1 MNSGSKLLLAAFER
15 RNMNYF
21 NTKYLINFAQQTA
34 DAISSVLDLQVTIV
48 DSDVR
53 RVAGTGC
60 FSLTLDK
67 VLSPNYIFYEVIRT
81 GERCFIEN
89 PGKTPICRDCEERDS
104 CREKATLLIPVKL
117 DGQVIGAIGIAAMN
131 DEEKRKLSAH
141 TTEFTVFMEK
151 MADMLAAKVRSE
163 LYITELS
170 LYVKRFE
177 TLVNAFQDGIIFVD
191 AEGRLIHYNRPAEI
205 ILKEDL
211 SQYIGTDIRNIIKSG
226 IFNRALETPINIE
239 HQKIAVSV
247 NGRSLSL
254 VAEVKTILVNNN
266 IEGFVAYLEETANS
280 KKKLESVFMSNVRY
294 SFDDIVG
301 ESEGIK
307 KCIELAKKISQSN
320 SSVLILGE
328 SGTGKELFARA
339 IHNESKRA
347 KCNFIA
353 INCGAIPDTL
363 LESELFGYEGGSFT
377 GAKKEGNPG
386 KFEMAN
392 GGTIFLDEIGD
403 MPVNLQAKLLRVL
416 QDREVVRI
424 GDSRPIPIDVRII
437 AATNKDMEEL
447 IEQGLFRR
455 DLYYRINVIPIK
467 IPPFRERKEDLK
479 MISEHL
485 LKKHSALLGKMIE
498 GIEDEAMM
506 TLKKYDWPG
515 NVRELENVIEYAVN
529 METGK
534 ELTAESLPAYLTENT
549 DYSYKEPDTYE
560 MSLKDSSNM
569 SERNKIISA
578 LRLFEDNTKGK
589 KECAKYLKISLSTLY
604 RKLKEY
610 NIK

>member
-1 MNSGSKLLLAAFER
+1 
-15 RNMNYF
+15 MNYF
-21 NTKYLINFAQQTA
+21 NNKHLINFAQQTA

-48 DSDVR
+48 DGDVR

-67 VLSPNYIFYEVIRT
+67 VLSPNYIFYEVIKT

-89 PGKTPICRDCEERDS
+89 PGKTLICRDCEEKDT
-104 CREKATLLIPVKL
+104 CKEKATLLIPVKL

-131 DEEKRKLSAH
+131 DEDKERMSRNS
-141 TTEFTVFMEK
+141 TEFTIFMEK
-151 MADMLAAKVRSE
+151 MADMLAAKVKSE

-177 TLVNAFQDGIIFVD
+177 TVVNAFQDGIISVD
-191 AEGRLIHYNRPAEI
+191 ADGQIIHYNRPAEI

-211 SQYIGTDIRNIIKSG
+211 SRYTGEDIRRVIKCP
-226 IFNRALETPINIE
+226 IFNKALETPINIE
-239 HQKIAVSV
+239 HQRISLTV
-247 NGRSLSL
+247 NDRTLSL
-254 VAEVKTILVNNN
+254 VAAVKTILVDNN
-266 IEGFVAYLEETANS
+266 IEGFVAFLEEAANS
-280 KKKLESVFMSNVRY
+280 KKKLESVFMSNTRY
-294 SFDDIVG
+294 SFDDIIG
-301 ESEGIK
+301 QSPEMR
-307 KCIELAKKISQSN
+307 KCVDLAKRISASN

-339 IHNESKRA
+339 IHNASNRA
-347 KCNFIA
+347 QGNFIA

-403 MPVNLQAKLLRVL
+403 MPLNLQAKLLRVL

-437 AATNKDMEEL
+437 AATNKDLEDL
-447 IEQGLFRR
+447 IDEGLFRR

-467 IPPFRERKEDLK
+467 IPPFRERREDMEL
-479 MISEHL
+479 MSEYL
-485 LKKHSALLGKMIE
+485 LRKHATLLGKNIE
-498 GIEDEAMM
+498 SIDSDTMDI
-506 TLKKYDWPG
+506 LKRHNWPG

-534 ELTAESLPAYLTENT
+534 TLAAASLPSYLTESSE
-549 DYSYKEPDTYE
+549 DLLPAQEESES
-560 MSLKDSSNM
+560 SLKDSASL
-569 SERNKIISA
+569 SERNKIINA
-578 LRLFEDNTKGK
+578 LSMFEDNTKGK

>member
-1 MNSGSKLLLAAFER
+1 
-15 RNMNYF
+15 MNYF
-21 NTKYLINFAQQTA
+21 NNKHLINFAQQTA

-48 DSDVR
+48 DGDVR

-67 VLSPNYIFYEVIRT
+67 VLSPNYIFYEVIKT

-89 PGKTPICRDCEERDS
+89 PGKTLICRDCEEKDT
-104 CREKATLLIPVKL
+104 CKEKATLLIPVKL

-131 DEEKRKLSAH
+131 DEDKERMSRNS
-141 TTEFTVFMEK
+141 TEFTIFMEK
-151 MADMLAAKVRSE
+151 MADMLAAKVKSE

-177 TLVNAFQDGIIFVD
+177 TVVNAFQDGIISVD
-191 AEGRLIHYNRPAEI
+191 ADGQIIHYNRAAEI

-211 SQYIGTDIRNIIKSG
+211 SRYTGEDIRRVIKCP
-226 IFNRALETPINIE
+226 IFNKALETPINIE
-239 HQKIAVSV
+239 HQRISLTV
-247 NGRSLSL
+247 NDRTLSL
-254 VAEVKTILVNNN
+254 VAAVKTILVDNN
-266 IEGFVAYLEETANS
+266 IEGFVAFLEEAANS
-280 KKKLESVFMSNVRY
+280 KKKLESVFMSNTRY
-294 SFDDIVG
+294 SFDDIIG
-301 ESEGIK
+301 QSPEMR
-307 KCIELAKKISQSN
+307 KCVDLAKRISASN

-339 IHNESKRA
+339 IHNASNRA
-347 KCNFIA
+347 QGNFIA

-403 MPVNLQAKLLRVL
+403 MPLNLQAKLLRVL

-437 AATNKDMEEL
+437 AATNKDLEDL
-447 IEQGLFRR
+447 IDEGLFRR

-467 IPPFRERKEDLK
+467 IPPFRERREDMEL
-479 MISEHL
+479 MSEYL
-485 LKKHSALLGKMIE
+485 LRKHATLLGKNIE
-498 GIEDEAMM
+498 SIDSDTMDI
-506 TLKKYDWPG
+506 LKRHNWPG

-534 ELTAESLPAYLTENT
+534 TLAAASLPSYLTE
-549 DYSYKEPDTYE
+549 SSEELPPVQE
-560 MSLKDSSNM
+560 ESESSLKDSASL
-569 SERNKIISA
+569 SERNKIINA
-578 LRLFEDNTKGK
+578 LSMFEDNTKGK

>member
-1 MNSGSKLLLAAFER
+1 MI
-15 RNMNYF
+15 YF
-21 NTKYLINFAQQTA
+21 NNNHLINFAQQTA
-34 DAISSVLDLQVTIV
+34 DAISSVLNMQVTVV

-67 VLSPNYIFYEVIRT
+67 VLSPNYIFYEVIKT

-89 PGKTPICRDCEERDS
+89 PGKTPICRDCEEREW
-104 CREKATLLIPVKL
+104 CKEKATLLVPVKL
-117 DGQVIGAIGIAAMN
+117 EGQVIGAIGIAAMN
-131 DEEKRKLSAH
+131 EDDKERLSKH

-151 MADMLAAKVRSE
+151 MADMLAAKVKSE

-177 TLVNAFQDGIIFVD
+177 TLVNAFQDGIISVD

-211 SQYIGTDIRNIIKSG
+211 NQYIGVDIRKFIKCPV
-226 IFNRALETPINIE
+226 FNRALEMPINIE
-239 HQKIAVSV
+239 HQKISLYL
-247 NGRSLSL
+247 NGKSFSL
-254 VAEVKTILVNNN
+254 VAEVKTILVDNN
-266 IEGFVAYLEETANS
+266 IEGFVAFLEETANS
-280 KKKLESVFMSNVRY
+280 KKKLESVFLSNVRY
-294 SFDDIVG
+294 SFGDIIG

-307 KCIELAKKISQSN
+307 KCIELAKKISSSN

-347 KCNFIA
+347 KGNFIA

-403 MPVNLQAKLLRVL
+403 MPLNLQAKLLRVL

-437 AATNKDMEEL
+437 TATNKDLEEL
-447 IEQGLFRR
+447 IKQGLFRR

-467 IPPFRERKEDLK
+467 IPPFRERKEDMEIMSLY
-479 MISEHL
+479 L

-498 GIEDEAMM
+498 GIDDEAMLI
-506 TLKKYDWPG
+506 LKKHNWPG

-529 METGK
+529 METGR
-534 ELTAESLPAYLTENT
+534 ELTAASLPSYLTENA
-549 DYSYKEPDTYE
+549 DSSYEDVDSYD

-569 SERNKIISA
+569 SEKNKIINA

>member
-1 MNSGSKLLLAAFER
+1 
-15 RNMNYF
+15 MNYF
-21 NTKYLINFAQQTA
+21 NNKYLINFAQQTV
-34 DAISSVLDLQVTIV
+34 DAISSVLNMQVTIV

-89 PGKTPICRDCEERDS
+89 PGKTPICRDCEERES
-104 CREKATLLIPVKL
+104 CQEKATLLVPVKL
-117 DGQVIGAIGIAAMN
+117 EEQVIGAIGIAAMN
-131 DEEKRKLSAH
+131 DEDKERLSKH

-151 MADMLAAKVRSE
+151 MADMLAAKVKSE

-177 TLVNAFQDGIIFVD
+177 TLVNAFQDGIISVD

-211 SQYIGTDIRNIIKSG
+211 SQYIGVDIRTFIKCSV
-226 IFNRALETPINIE
+226 FNRALETPINIE
-239 HQKIAVSV
+239 HQKISFTL
-247 NGRSLSL
+247 NGKSFSL
-254 VAEVKTILVNNN
+254 VAEVKTILVDNN
-266 IEGFVAYLEETANS
+266 IEGFVAFLEETANS
-280 KKKLESVFMSNVRY
+280 KKKLESIFMSNARY
-294 SFDDIVG
+294 TFDDIIG
-301 ESEGIK
+301 ESPGIK
-307 KCIELAKKISQSN
+307 KCIELAKKISSSN

-347 KCNFIA
+347 KGNFIA

-403 MPVNLQAKLLRVL
+403 MPLNLQAKLLRVL

-437 AATNKDMEEL
+437 AATNKDLEEL
-447 IEQGLFRR
+447 IKQGLFRR

-467 IPPFRERKEDLK
+467 IPPFRERKED
-479 MISEHL
+479 MEIMSEYL
-485 LKKHSALLGKMIE
+485 LKKHSALLGKTIE
-498 GIEDEAMM
+498 GIDDDAMM
-506 TLKKYDWPG
+506 ILKKHNWPG

-529 METGK
+529 IETGK
-534 ELTAESLPAYLTENT
+534 EITAASLPAYLTEKEEN
-549 DYSYKEPDTYE
+549 DYSDTDSYE

-569 SERNKIISA
+569 SEKTKIINA

-610 NIK
+610 NIR

>member
-1 MNSGSKLLLAAFER
+1 
-15 RNMNYF
+15 MNYF
-21 NTKYLINFAQQTA
+21 NNKHLINFAQQTA

-48 DSDVR
+48 DGDVR

-67 VLSPNYIFYEVIRT
+67 VLSPNYIFYEVIKT

-89 PGKTPICRDCEERDS
+89 PGKTLICRDCEEKDT
-104 CREKATLLIPVKL
+104 CKEKATLLIPVKL

-131 DEEKRKLSAH
+131 DEDKERMSRNS
-141 TTEFTVFMEK
+141 TEFTIFMEK
-151 MADMLAAKVRSE
+151 MADMLAAKVKSE

-177 TLVNAFQDGIIFVD
+177 TVVNAFQDGIISVD
-191 AEGRLIHYNRPAEI
+191 ADGQIIHYNRPAEI

-211 SQYIGTDIRNIIKSG
+211 SRYTGEDIRRVIKCP
-226 IFNRALETPINIE
+226 IFNKALETPINIE
-239 HQKIAVSV
+239 HQRISLTV
-247 NGRSLSL
+247 NDRTLSL
-254 VAEVKTILVNNN
+254 VAAVKTILVDNN
-266 IEGFVAYLEETANS
+266 IEGFVAFLEEAANS
-280 KKKLESVFMSNVRY
+280 KKKLESVFMSNTRY
-294 SFDDIVG
+294 SFDDIIG
-301 ESEGIK
+301 QSPEMR
-307 KCIELAKKISQSN
+307 KCVDLAKRISASN

-339 IHNESKRA
+339 IHNASNRA
-347 KCNFIA
+347 QGNFIA

-403 MPVNLQAKLLRVL
+403 MPLNLQAKLLRVL

-437 AATNKDMEEL
+437 AATNKDLEDL
-447 IEQGLFRR
+447 IDEGLFRR

-467 IPPFRERKEDLK
+467 IPPFRERREDMEL
-479 MISEHL
+479 MSEYL
-485 LKKHSALLGKMIE
+485 LRKHATLLGKNIE
-498 GIEDEAMM
+498 SIDSDTMDI
-506 TLKKYDWPG
+506 LKRHNWPG

-534 ELTAESLPAYLTENT
+534 TLAASSEELPPAQEESE
-549 DYSYKEPDTYE
+549 S
-560 MSLKDSSNM
+560 SLKDSASL
-569 SERNKIISA
+569 SERNKIINA
-578 LRLFEDNTKGK
+578 LSMFEDNTKGK

>member
-1 MNSGSKLLLAAFER
+1 
-15 RNMNYF
+15 MNYF

-34 DAISSVLDLQVTIV
+34 DAISSVLNLQVTIV

-67 VLSPNYIFYEVIRT
+67 ILSPNFIFYEVIKT

-89 PGKTPICRDCEERDS
+89 PGKTPICRDCEEKDS
-104 CREKATLLIPVKL
+104 CVEKATLLIPVKL
-117 DGQVIGAIGIAAMN
+117 DGQVIGAIGVAAMN
-131 DEEKRKLSAH
+131 DEDKKRLSEH

-151 MADMLAAKVRSE
+151 MADMLAAKVKSE

-170 LYVKRFE
+170 LYAKRFE
-177 TLVNAFQDGIIFVD
+177 TLIDAFQDGIISVD
-191 AEGRLIHYNRPAEI
+191 ADGRLISYNRPAEI

-211 SQYIGTDIRNIIKSG
+211 SRYIGVDIRSVIKCPV
-226 IFNRALETPINIE
+226 FNRALETPINVE
-239 HQKIAVSV
+239 HQRISLNLNSKNISIIA
-247 NGRSLSL
+247 
-254 VAEVKTILVNNN
+254 AVKTIFVDNN
-266 IEGFVAYLEETANS
+266 IEGFVAFLEEAANS
-280 KKKLESVFMSNVRY
+280 KKKFESVFLSNVRY
-294 SFDDIVG
+294 SFDDIIG
-301 ESEGIK
+301 ESREIK
-307 KCIELAKKISQSN
+307 KCIELAKKISLSN

-339 IHNESKRA
+339 IHNESKRV
-347 KCNFIA
+347 KNNFIA

-386 KFEMAN
+386 KFEIAN

-403 MPVNLQAKLLRVL
+403 MPLNLQAKLLRVL
-416 QDREVVRI
+416 QDREIVRI

-437 AATNKDMEEL
+437 AATNKDLEEL
-447 IEQGLFRR
+447 ISEGLFRR

-467 IPPFRERKEDLK
+467 IPPFRDRKEDIKVL
-479 MISEHL
+479 SEYL

-498 GIEDEAMM
+498 GIDTEVMM
-506 TLKKYDWPG
+506 ILKKYNWPG

-534 ELTAESLPAYLTENT
+534 ELTAESLPSYLTGNTENE
-549 DYSYKEPDTYE
+549 YEEPEVYE

-610 NIK
+610 DIK

>member
-1 MNSGSKLLLAAFER
+1 
-15 RNMNYF
+15 MNYF
-21 NTKYLINFAQQTA
+21 NNKHLINFAQQTA

-48 DSDVR
+48 DGDVR

-67 VLSPNYIFYEVIRT
+67 VLSPNYIFYEVIKT

-89 PGKTPICRDCEERDS
+89 PGKTLICRDCEEKDT
-104 CREKATLLIPVKL
+104 CKEKATLLIPVKL

-131 DEEKRKLSAH
+131 DEDKERMSRNS
-141 TTEFTVFMEK
+141 TEFTIFMEK
-151 MADMLAAKVRSE
+151 MADMLAAKVKSE

-177 TLVNAFQDGIIFVD
+177 TVVNAFQDGIISVD
-191 AEGRLIHYNRPAEI
+191 ADGQIIHYNRPAEI

-211 SQYIGTDIRNIIKSG
+211 SRYTGEDIRRVIKCP
-226 IFNRALETPINIE
+226 IFNKALETPINIE
-239 HQKIAVSV
+239 HQRISLTV
-247 NGRSLSL
+247 NDRTLSL
-254 VAEVKTILVNNN
+254 VAAVKTILVDNN
-266 IEGFVAYLEETANS
+266 IEGFVAFLEEAANS
-280 KKKLESVFMSNVRY
+280 KKKLESVFMSNTRY
-294 SFDDIVG
+294 SFDDIIG
-301 ESEGIK
+301 QSPEMR
-307 KCIELAKKISQSN
+307 KCVDLAKRISASN

-339 IHNESKRA
+339 IHNASNRA
-347 KCNFIA
+347 QGNFIA

-403 MPVNLQAKLLRVL
+403 MPLNLQAKLLRVL

-437 AATNKDMEEL
+437 AATNKDLEDL
-447 IEQGLFRR
+447 IDEGLFRR

-467 IPPFRERKEDLK
+467 IPPFRERREDMEL
-479 MISEHL
+479 MSEYL
-485 LKKHSALLGKMIE
+485 LRKHATLLGKNIE
-498 GIEDEAMM
+498 SIDSDTMDI
-506 TLKKYDWPG
+506 LKRHNWPG

-534 ELTAESLPAYLTENT
+534 TLAAASLPSYLTESSE
-549 DYSYKEPDTYE
+549 DLPPAQEESES
-560 MSLKDSSNM
+560 SLKDSASL
-569 SERNKIISA
+569 SERNKIINA
-578 LRLFEDNTKGK
+578 LSMFEDNTKGK

>member
-1 MNSGSKLLLAAFER
+1 
-15 RNMNYF
+15 MNYF
-21 NTKYLINFAQQTA
+21 NNKHLINFAQQTA

-48 DSDVR
+48 DGDVR

-67 VLSPNYIFYEVIRT
+67 VLSPNYIFYEVIKT

-89 PGKTPICRDCEERDS
+89 PGKTLICRDCEEKDT
-104 CREKATLLIPVKL
+104 CKEKATLLIPVKL

-131 DEEKRKLSAH
+131 DEDKERMSRNS
-141 TTEFTVFMEK
+141 TEFTIFMEK
-151 MADMLAAKVRSE
+151 MADMLAAKVKSE

-177 TLVNAFQDGIIFVD
+177 TVVNAFQDGIISVD
-191 AEGRLIHYNRPAEI
+191 ADGQIIHYNRPAEI

-211 SQYIGTDIRNIIKSG
+211 SRYTGEDIRRVIKCP
-226 IFNRALETPINIE
+226 IFNKALETPINIE
-239 HQKIAVSV
+239 HQRISLTV
-247 NGRSLSL
+247 NDRTLSL
-254 VAEVKTILVNNN
+254 VAAVKTILVDNN
-266 IEGFVAYLEETANS
+266 IEGFVAFLEEAANS
-280 KKKLESVFMSNVRY
+280 KKKLESVFMSNTRY
-294 SFDDIVG
+294 SFDDIIG
-301 ESEGIK
+301 QSPEMR
-307 KCIELAKKISQSN
+307 KCVDLAKRISASN

-339 IHNESKRA
+339 IHNASNRA
-347 KCNFIA
+347 QGNFIA

-403 MPVNLQAKLLRVL
+403 MPLNLQAKLLRVL

-437 AATNKDMEEL
+437 AATNKDLEDL
-447 IEQGLFRR
+447 IDEGLFRR

-467 IPPFRERKEDLK
+467 IPPFRERREDMEL
-479 MISEHL
+479 MSEYL
-485 LKKHSALLGKMIE
+485 LRKHATLLGKNIE
-498 GIEDEAMM
+498 SIDSDTMDI
-506 TLKKYDWPG
+506 LKRHNWPG

-534 ELTAESLPAYLTENT
+534 TLAAASLPSYLTE
-549 DYSYKEPDTYE
+549 SSEELLPAQE
-560 MSLKDSSNM
+560 ESESSLKDSASL
-569 SERNKIISA
+569 SERNKIINA
-578 LRLFEDNTKGK
+578 LSMFEDNTKGK